1 MPKQNDSTTS
11 QPFQTL
17 NRWQKSQS
25 IDLLKKR
32 PKKCGFLS
40 NTDMMDV
47 KKLIAN
53 LRNKTSAKG
62 RADATTSHSSQ
73 RPIPSNEYHALIRSL
88 RTIRSAY
95 TTKASCSRN
104 DQTGIAFAI
113 ESDPNFG
120 KAMKTTL
127 TIPSNKQ
134 E

>member
-1 MPKQNDSTTS
+1 MPKKNDSTTF

-53 LRNKTSAKG
+53 LRNETSAKG
-62 RADATTSHSSQ
+62 RADATISHSSQ
-73 RPIPSNEYHALIRSL
+73 RPIPSNEYYALIRSL
-88 RTIRSAY
+88 RTIRSAN

-104 DQTGIAFAI
+104 DQTGIAFAT
-113 ESDPNFG
+113 ESNPNFG